1 MGYQTEIGD
10 MVLEQSEKPV
20 KIYSPVISRWDKQS
34 GGGMDRRYSIM
45 EER

>member
-20 KIYSPVISRWDKQS
+20 KIYSPVISRWGKRVS
-34 GGGMDRRYSIM
+34 GEIGRTRRL
-45 EER
+45 